1 MCDLQKSINDEYHKA
16 MIELAEE
23 NHILKE
29 KLETSELENSWGKSA
44 TLKWNEALND
54 IEELKE
60 ENEKLKEEIKYQR
73 CEYLTRSEKIRKT
86 IEENKE
92 NKKVIEKLESKIKE
106 QADKLNKCNSF
117 IRTLKS
123 LSKKGEDI
131 SYLLETHNAKYLQ
144 MRYNKY
150 DLIFNEFNN
159 YYGVLE
165 NTDEN
170 IDINYANKQLIDKIE
185 VIFNTEV
192 K

>member
-1 MCDLQKSINDEYHKA
+1 MDGQTAKMMCA
-16 MIELAEE
+16 
-23 NHILKE
+23 
-29 KLETSELENSWGKSA
+29 
-44 TLKWNEALND
+44 KWDEALND

-60 ENEKLKEEIKYQR
+60 ANECLLNQRKELGIENDEDLCCYEQ
-73 CEYLTRSEKIRKT
+73 LQ
-86 IEENKE
+86 KE
-92 NKKVIEKLESKIKE
+92 NKKLESKIKE

-159 YYGVLE
+159 YYGALE
-165 NTDEN
+165 NNDEN
-170 IDINYANKQLIDKIE
+170 IDINYANKKLIEKIE
-185 VIFNTEV
+185 VIFKTE
-192 K
+192 

>member
-1 MCDLQKSINDEYHKA
+1 MDKQTAKMMCAKGYGVFMNDGIDTSKEEKDIQKDINDEYHKA
-16 MIELAEE
+16 MCEL
-23 NHILKE
+23 
-29 KLETSELENSWGKSA
+29 SE
-44 TLKWNEALND
+44 D
-54 IEELKE
+54 Y
-60 ENEKLKEEIKYQR
+60 IKIKK
-73 CEYLTRSEKIRKT
+73 SEKSLSDAVESLR
-86 IEENKE
+86 KE
-92 NKKVIEKLESKIKE
+92 NKKLESKIKE